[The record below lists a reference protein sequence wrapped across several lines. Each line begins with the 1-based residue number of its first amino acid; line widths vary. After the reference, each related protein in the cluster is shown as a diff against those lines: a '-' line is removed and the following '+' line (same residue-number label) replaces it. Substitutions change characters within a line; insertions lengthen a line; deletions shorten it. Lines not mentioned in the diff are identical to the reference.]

1 MKLRKLKPEDASYML
16 EWMHDKSVVEYMKA
30 DFSSKTIDD
39 CVCFIDVAQSDSKN
53 IHFAVVDDKDEYM
66 GTVSLKNCDGVSAEF
81 AITIRACAMGQ
92 GYSKFGM
99 SEIIKYAFNELNLKL
114 VYWYVDSA
122 NKRAVRFYDK
132 NGYQRVKDINEYVD
146 TVSIDNSD
154 YIWYVVMKT
163 EY

>member
-1 MKLRKLKPEDASYML
+1 MKLRQLKLTDAPYML

-39 CVCFIDVAQSDSKN
+39 CVSFIDVAQSDSKN
-53 IHFAVVDDKDEYM
+53 IHFAIVDDKDEYM

-81 AITIRACAMGQ
+81 AITIRACAMGH

-132 NGYQRVKDINEYVD
+132 NGYKRVDNIKEYVD
-146 TVSIDNSD
+146 SIDNPDSNF
-154 YIWYVVMKT
+154 IWYIVINSS
-163 EY
+163 Y